1 MTEGS
6 GTEAHPTEFE
16 VLLVPVLDSA
26 YRTALRLTGNASD
39 AEDLV
44 QDASFLALRGFG
56 SFRSGSNF
64 KAWFFRIV
72 FNRFYS
78 GYRSRRRRGV
88 AVELGEV
95 PEVAVS
101 EAATRLGLV
110 QEPDP
115 ATALLSRL
123 DVDQVTQALDALP
136 DDYRSVAT
144 LYFTQEFSYQ
154 EIAEVLD
161 IPVGTV
167 RSRLHRAR
175 RALQVDLLEVA
186 QERGIVR

>member
-1 MTEGS
+1 M
-6 GTEAHPTEFE
+6 
-16 VLLVPVLDSA
+16 
-26 YRTALRLTGNASD
+26 
-39 AEDLV
+39 
-44 QDASFLALRGFG
+44 
-56 SFRSGSNF
+56 
-64 KAWFFRIV
+64 
-72 FNRFYS
+72 
-78 GYRSRRRRGV
+78 
-88 AVELGEV
+88 ELGEV

-154 EIAEVLD
+154 EIAEVLE

-186 QERGIVR
+186 RERGIVG

>member
-1 MTEGS
+1 MTKGR
-6 GTEAHPTEFE
+6 EFE
-16 VLLVPVLDSA
+16 ALLVPVLGPA

-44 QDASFLALRGFG
+44 QDASLLALRGFD
-56 SFRSGSNF
+56 SFRAGSNF

-88 AVELGEV
+88 APELGEV

-110 QEPDP
+110 HEPDP

-123 DVDQVTQALDALP
+123 DVDQVTRALDALP

-154 EIAEVLD
+154 EIAEVLE

-186 QERGIVR
+186 RERGIVG